1 MVRLMKILYTPALC
15 GHLHIFLWLFKT
27 KVFEKFGVLFILCYF
42 LQTKN
47 RTIRLIILTFKMP
60 LPGLHNGVMVVKYFI
75 SYLLGLK
82 KETFL
87 TDVFGVSRKS

>member
-1 MVRLMKILYTPALC
+1 MVTYIFSC
-15 GHLHIFLWLFKT
+15 GFSKPKLT
-27 KVFEKFGVLFILCYF
+27 GVLFILCYF

-47 RTIRLIILTFKMP
+47 RTIRLIILTFKMS

-87 TDVFGVSRKS
+87 TDVFGVTRKS